1 MKNTALFVKA
11 EWLLLLFFKKI
22 GSIKVGKFESK
33 IKIEGAKAPSIKIVK
48 QPRLAVFVF
57 SCISIMQEMLR
68 LK

>member
-11 EWLLLLFFKKI
+11 ERLLLLFFKKI
-22 GSIKVGKFESK
+22 GSIKEGIIESK
-33 IKIEGAKAPSIKIVK
+33 IKKEGAKAPSKKIVK
-48 QPRLAVFVF
+48 QLRLAVFVF